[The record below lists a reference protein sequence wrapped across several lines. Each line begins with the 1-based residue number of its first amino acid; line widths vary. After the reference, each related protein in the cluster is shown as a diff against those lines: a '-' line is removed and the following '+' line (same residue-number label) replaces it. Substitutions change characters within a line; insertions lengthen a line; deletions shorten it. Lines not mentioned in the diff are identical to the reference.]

1 MPHSQAVGGTGLEE
15 RLSELLEA
23 KLLSSGSS
31 CRLGRLDTWRVS
43 VNSYPYLPAVAAPAV
58 HALQRLS

>member
-1 MPHSQAVGGTGLEE
+1 MPYSQAVGGTGLED

-31 CRLGRLDTWRVS
+31 WQLGRLDTWRVS
-43 VNSYPYLPAVAAPAV
+43 VKSYPCLPAVVAPAV
-58 HALQRLS
+58 HALQRFF